1 LFEHHHYDKMV
12 QFLKDFNASYP
23 NITYLH
29 SIGKSVQGRDL
40 YVMVL
45 GSTPHKHVPGVPEF
59 KYIANMH
66 GNEVVGREL
75 LLYLVKYL
83 CERYQTDERVTR
95 ILDTT
100 RVHLMP
106 SMNPDGYEIAREG
119 DDSSAVGRGNAKN
132 IDLNRNF
139 PDQYV
144 VNQVMSYRVF
154 QQKDTKK

>member
-1 LFEHHHYDKMV
+1 MGTALVCGTCDESA
-12 QFLKDFNASYP
+12 FL
-23 NITYLH
+23 
-29 SIGKSVQGRDL
+29 
-40 YVMVL
+40 
-45 GSTPHKHVPGVPEF
+45 GVPEF

-75 LLYLVKYL
+75 LLYLAKYL

-119 DDSSAVGRGNAKN
+119 TTVWS
-132 IDLNRNF
+132 
-139 PDQYV
+139 
-144 VNQVMSYRVF
+144 
-154 QQKDTKK
+154 